1 MYVHQCTKGKSSVPR
16 MLYFSLCSWGWP
28 AQNYCMGRNLDNGQR
43 WTDCIKKNIQK
54 SSKFLTR
61 GKNKKYMWGQEEI
74 KMAIQAADPL
84 TEAVGNT
91 RSLADYRS
99 NPLAQVRSLV
109 DYCINLPLQV
119 RTLIRGLQLQPKY
132 WSNQRTSWTKKV
144 ALINA

>member
-1 MYVHQCTKGKSSVPR
+1 
-16 MLYFSLCSWGWP
+16 
-28 AQNYCMGRNLDNGQR
+28 MGRNYENGQR
-43 WTDCIKKNIQK
+43 GTDCIKKNIQK

-99 NPLAQVRSLV
+99 NQPAQVRSLV
-109 DYCINLPLQV
+109 DYRINPRAQV
-119 RTLIRGLQLQPKY
+119 RTELRGLQLQPKY
-132 WSNQRTSWTKKV
+132 WSNRRIRGTKKV
-144 ALINA
+144 ALINALKMLTLHNTYLFPADCYA